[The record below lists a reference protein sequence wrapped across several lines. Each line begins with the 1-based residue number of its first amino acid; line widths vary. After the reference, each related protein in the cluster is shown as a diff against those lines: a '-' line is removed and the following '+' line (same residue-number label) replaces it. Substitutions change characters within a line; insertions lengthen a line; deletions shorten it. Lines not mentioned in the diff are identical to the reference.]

1 MMQHPP
7 RLLTPSLLVL
17 QFLVIVGVVWLK
29 LRANA
34 SYFITPDSQYYLQ
47 AAHNLLK
54 GKGYVIDFEGKETF
68 CAIWPV
74 GYACC
79 IAGVSWLTTFPLEIA
94 SKCVNLAAVGGCFWL
109 IYRRFS
115 DKAWFVGLGLMSS
128 SFIQLYTNTWSEA
141 LFIFFV
147 LGFAFSFEKK
157 NQIQIS
163 AHELEWMVWLIG
175 AFLVRY
181 AAVFLFI
188 PLIWYKKWRVVLF
201 YSLFIGI
208 YLSYNFYHTHTFTG
222 GHGFWPEEAF
232 LSRIVRGL
240 SGVGEEVLFFAL
252 RDWDLKTIVSNSP
265 LKWVI
270 YGVVLAQLALVGVVL
285 WKLFFIEKDKP
296 KKHFSGKIV
305 LEIAFAY
312 LFFTIIIYLTD
323 ESIESLYF
331 RRLVPFSALSVVA
344 GLGWV
349 SSQKAIF
356 EQTKWYFVVFFV
368 LSVVHAIPKSY

>member
-1 MMQHPP
+1 
-7 RLLTPSLLVL
+7 
-17 QFLVIVGVVWLK
+17 
-29 LRANA
+29 
-34 SYFITPDSQYYLQ
+34 
-47 AAHNLLK
+47 
-54 GKGYVIDFEGKETF
+54 
-68 CAIWPV
+68 
-74 GYACC
+74 
-79 IAGVSWLTTFPLEIA
+79 
-94 SKCVNLAAVGGCFWL
+94 
-109 IYRRFS
+109 
-115 DKAWFVGLGLMSS
+115 
-128 SFIQLYTNTWSEA
+128 
-141 LFIFFV
+141 
-147 LGFAFSFEKK
+147 
-157 NQIQIS
+157 
-163 AHELEWMVWLIG
+163 MVWLIG

-201 YSLFIGI
+201 YSLVIGI

-252 RDWDLKTIVSNSP
+252 RDWDVKTIVSNSP

-270 YGVVLAQLALVGVVL
+270 YGVAFLQLTLVGVVL
-285 WKLFFIEKDKP
+285 WKLFFIEKEKP
-296 KKHFSGKIV
+296 KKHFSRKIV
-305 LEIAFAY
+305 LKIAFAY
-312 LFFTIIIYLTD
+312 LFFTIIIYLSD

-331 RRLVPFSALSVVA
+331 RRLAPFSVLSVVA

-349 SSQKAIF
+349 LSQKVIF

>member
-1 MMQHPP
+1 MQYP
-7 RLLTPSLLVL
+7 RPLTPSLLVL

-47 AAHNLLK
+47 AAHNLLQ
-54 GKGYVIDFEGKETF
+54 GKGYVVDFEGKETF

-74 GYACC
+74 GYSAC
-79 IAGVSWLTTFPLEIA
+79 IAAVSRLTTLPLEIA
-94 SKCVNLAAVGGCFWL
+94 SKCVNLGAVGGCFWL

-115 DKAWFVGLGLMSS
+115 ERSWFVGLGLMSS
-128 SFIQLYTNTWSEA
+128 SFVQLYTNTWSEA

-157 NQIQIS
+157 NQIQTS

-188 PLIWYKKWRVVLF
+188 PLIWYKKWRVILC

-208 YLSYNFYHTHTFTG
+208 YLSYNFYHTDTFTG

-232 LSRIVRGL
+232 FSRIVRGL
-240 SGVGEEVLFFAL
+240 RGLGEEVLFFAL
-252 RDWDLKTIVSNSP
+252 RDWDLKTLASHTP

-270 YGVVLAQLALVGVVL
+270 YGVAFLQLAIIGAALY
-285 WKLFFIEKDKP
+285 KLFFIQKYKE
-296 KKHFSGKIV
+296 HFSDKII

-312 LFFTIIIYLTD
+312 LFFTIAIYLTD
-323 ESIESLYF
+323 VSIESLYF
-331 RRLVPFSALSVVA
+331 RRLVPFSLLTVVA

-349 SSQKAIF
+349 SSQKAVF

-368 LSVVHAIPKSY
+368 LSLVHALPKSY